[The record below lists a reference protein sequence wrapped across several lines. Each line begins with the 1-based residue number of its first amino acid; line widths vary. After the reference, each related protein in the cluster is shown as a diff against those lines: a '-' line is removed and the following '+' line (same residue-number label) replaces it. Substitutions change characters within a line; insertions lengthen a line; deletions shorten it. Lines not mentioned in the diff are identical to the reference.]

1 MVDIPAQVAH
11 WRQDAEEDWAAASL
25 LIDRAHIRQGL
36 FFAHL
41 SIEKALKALVCRR
54 TQDVPPRTHNL
65 VRLAEFAQLELTPG
79 RLDVLA
85 DLNRFSMVGRYPDI
99 GDRPGLP
106 ADVTGYLARARE
118 VLQWLMTQ
126 S

>member
-1 MVDIPAQVAH
+1 MGRRQV
-11 WRQDAEEDWAAASL
+11 
-25 LIDRAHIRQGL
+25 LIDRAHIRHGL

-41 SIEKALKALVCRR
+41 SIEKALKALVCRH

-65 VRLAEFAQLELTPG
+65 VRLAEAAQLELTPN

-85 DLNRFSMVGRYPDI
+85 DRNRFNMVGRYPDI
-99 GDRPGLP
+99 GDRPALP
-106 ADVTGYLARARE
+106 ADVTGYVARARE
-118 VLQWLMTQ
+118 VLQWLIVQ